1 MISDKALVNVKISK
15 TYKDKFQKIKESE
28 NITQGQLMEKLIDIY
43 NDYQELKNNSDKIQ
57 SGELSYDDIG
67 LEVVRNQDGSLKEN
81 EIEIVERALKNSN
94 FSLQQIVKDG
104 VLQRAKYL
112 NSIAKNQ
119 PKLDSMTDEELKQQ
133 KFSGVAE
140 YRINQAIETI
150 KKHND
155 LQGEKHQKFCIT
167 KGIVAKITGSNRPA
181 INKFFKDYQ
190 PMIDE
195 HNDKHQLT
203 SRDNYKGVN
212 FDLKK
217 ALGIETK
224 QY

>member
-1 MISDKALVNVKISK
+1 MVSDKALVNVKISK
-15 TYKDKFQKIKESE
+15 TYKDKFQKIKELE
-28 NITQGQLMEKLIDIY
+28 NITQGQLIEKLIDIY
-43 NDYQELKNNSDKIQ
+43 NDYQELKKNSDKIQ

-67 LEVVRNQDGSLKEN
+67 LEVVRNQDGSIKEN

-94 FSLQQIVKDG
+94 FSLQQRVKDG

-155 LQGEKHQKFCIT
+155 LQGEKYQKFCIT

>member
-1 MISDKALVNVKISK
+1 MVSDKALVNVKISK

-119 PKLDSMTDEELKQQ
+119 PKLD
-133 KFSGVAE
+133 
-140 YRINQAIETI
+140 
-150 KKHND
+150 
-155 LQGEKHQKFCIT
+155 LQGEKYQKFCIT

-217 ALGIETK
+217 ALDIETK